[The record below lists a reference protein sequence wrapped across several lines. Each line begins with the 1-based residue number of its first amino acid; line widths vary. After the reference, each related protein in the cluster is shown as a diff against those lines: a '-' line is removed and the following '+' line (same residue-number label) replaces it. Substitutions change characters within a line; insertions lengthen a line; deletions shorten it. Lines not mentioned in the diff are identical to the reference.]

1 MKQNL
6 LKTMLVS
13 TALVA
18 GTMGVWAENGNG
30 IITTLPVTE
39 DFENGTG
46 IFKGG
51 ESFDHTAALGKILRV
66 YNNGDC
72 SKAVATFDTDTQ
84 VGGNQAYEIKSNE
97 QVTISYTAFH
107 GWLVKGKVA
116 KFSVSNSAGV
126 ELVSYSYD
134 YNTCNI
140 TDVSVGG
147 ISVPNF
153 KVFKCQ
159 STRTNDLNKGADG
172 LDKNTYNKNT
182 EYNPQVTMVISGNGI
197 VSVSFVKT
205 KGKDAFNEEFSAKLG
220 DNVAKDLAS
229 ITIENS
235 ASSNTNAGRAYAIDN
250 MSITSKISAD
260 VPANYVIKKVC
271 GSVVLGEES
280 FTGIE
285 GKNPTISENNIF
297 VDGKKYIYVS
307 NDSEEKGTIVEGSV
321 YTLTYR
327 EAETYN
333 YSVTGKVDDVVIKE
347 FATGQNFEGETVSSP
362 YLRYVEKDGVWYE
375 AARGTSAYYKAST
388 ELDSDNQELVIAYK
402 KADVNNVAYFKE
414 AEEIEGLTVST
425 SQNADVR
432 CSNAAGAYN
441 SSETPVVVTTL
452 PAGTYQLT
460 VGLWGGKQDQSQ
472 NFKLNDGGE
481 EPWTIPFT
489 GSFQDVSKELVLK
502 AETEISIPKSDAA
515 NGRCLD
521 YVLIQKTA
529 EPVSVSAIK
538 FATYVPTCNVVAPAE
553 AKVYTAKVNE
563 AKSAVVLTEVPAGS
577 VIAKGTPVLV
587 GAEAGSYNFAASAE
601 EATTI
606 ADNDL
611 KAAAADTK
619 GDGATVYALVE
630 QDGKAVFAPLKE
642 GVAVSLGH
650 AYLELPAASATRFYS
665 IQFGGETTG
674 INEVNAAAKADGAYY
689 TLQGVKTGKAAK
701 GIYIHNGKKV
711 VIK

>member
-30 IITTLPVTE
+30 IITSLPVAE

-51 ESFDHTAALGKILRV
+51 ENFDHTAALGKILRV
-66 YNNGDC
+66 YNVGDY
-72 SKAVATFDTDTQ
+72 SKAVATFDTDSKAD
-84 VGGNQAYEIKSNE
+84 GNQAYEIKSNE

-107 GWLVKGKVA
+107 GWLSKGKVA

-235 ASSNTNAGRAYAIDN
+235 GSLNTNAGRAYAIDN

-260 VPANYVIKKVC
+260 VPASYVIKKVC

-285 GKNPTISENNIF
+285 GKNPTISEDNIF

-307 NDSEEKGTIVEGSV
+307 NDSEEKGAIVDGSV

-327 EAETYN
+327 EAKTYN
-333 YSVTGKVDDVVIKE
+333 YSVIGKVDDVVIKE
-347 FATGQNFEGETVSSP
+347 FVKDKNFEGETVSSP

-375 AARGTSAYYKAST
+375 AARGTSAFYKAST
-388 ELDSDNQELVIAYK
+388 VLDSNNQELVIAYK
-402 KADVNNVAYFKE
+402 KSDINNVAYFKE

-425 SQNADVR
+425 NQNADVR
-432 CSNAAGAYN
+432 CSKAAGAYN

-460 VGLWGGKQDQSQ
+460 VGLWGGKDTQ

-502 AETEISIPKSDAA
+502 AETEISIPNSDAA

-538 FATYVPTCNVVAPAE
+538 FATYVPTCNVVVPAE

-587 GAEAGSYNFAASAE
+587 GAEAGSYNFAASAD
-601 EATTI
+601 EATTV

-611 KAAAADTK
+611 KAAADDTK
-619 GDGATVYALVE
+619 GDGSTIYALVE